1 MDDVSPEHLHELMRT
16 FYSTQVVVSTQDKA
30 HTEHI
35 TREQSICAVW
45 VRERAKRLT
54 ASQVGGI
61 AKMRRNT
68 KRSNKAKGLL
78 YSTFKGSKAT
88 MYGTLREEKAR
99 EKYVAYQ
106 QQNGHLTLT
115 VELSGL
121 VIMCGYSVA
130 GC

>member
-61 AKMRRNT
+61 AKTRRNT
-68 KRSNKAKGLL
+68 KRSNKVKELL

-88 MYGTLREEKAR
+88 MYGTLREEKAKRRICSISAR
-99 EKYVAYQ
+99 EWSFGI
-106 QQNGHLTLT
+106 N
-115 VELSGL
+115 
-121 VIMCGYSVA
+121 C
-130 GC
+130 